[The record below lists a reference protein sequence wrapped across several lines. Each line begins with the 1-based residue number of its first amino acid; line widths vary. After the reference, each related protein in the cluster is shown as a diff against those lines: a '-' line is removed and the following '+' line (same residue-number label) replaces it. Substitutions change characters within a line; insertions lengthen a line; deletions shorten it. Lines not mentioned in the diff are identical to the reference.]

1 MSTSWNTHPISVRAH
16 LLHMPCQFEGIDSK
30 FGGNDNTNFCRVQ
43 GQDFGHGDE
52 MLLLGEGK
60 RASTHKAFYTIP

>member
-1 MSTSWNTHPISVRAH
+1 
-16 LLHMPCQFEGIDSK
+16 MPCQFEGIDSK